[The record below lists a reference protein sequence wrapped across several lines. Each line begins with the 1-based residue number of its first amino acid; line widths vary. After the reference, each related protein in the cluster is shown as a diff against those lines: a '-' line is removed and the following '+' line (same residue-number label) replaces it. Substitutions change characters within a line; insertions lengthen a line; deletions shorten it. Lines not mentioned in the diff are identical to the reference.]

1 MKNSIEYLEMLHKQ
15 EILED
20 VLNAKEFVEILDKDL
35 INKRNNVL
43 IENNMLIHDNMNV
56 GYLCDLKVQFPNDI
70 GKNINI
76 KLYKM
81 ICKINITNE
90 FIVESNKWF
99 EYIKNNKGKVF
110 YLNTYSFNK
119 IEKCNEII
127 IHDIKKYI
135 EILLEIDWIL
145 RNPKATTIKYDSLG
159 QIIFK
164 NDEKNNFAE
173 FDRYEGYE
181 KFFEQINDI
190 DNSFKHSF
198 VNDIETFCGMEK
210 NCITVIESKKKN
222 KEQKINEGEKILYI
236 ILDDM
241 IKQFND
247 FLRFSIDN
255 INKIIA
261 EIEV

>member
-20 VLNAKEFVEILDKDL
+20 VLNVKEFVEILDKDL
-35 INKRNNVL
+35 INKKNNVL

-56 GYLCDLKVQFPNDI
+56 GYLCDLNVQFSDDI

-159 QIIFK
+159 KIILKDNRKNFSEFEKYKAYEDFFK
-164 NDEKNNFAE
+164 
-173 FDRYEGYE
+173 
-181 KFFEQINDI
+181 QINDI
-190 DNSFKHSF
+190 DNIFKHAF
-198 VNDIETFCGMEK
+198 VNDIETFFGREK
-210 NCITVIESKKKN
+210 NCITVIKSKKEN
-222 KEQKINEGEKILYI
+222 EEQKINEEKEILYI

-241 IKQFND
+241 IKQFNV
-247 FLRFSIDN
+247 FFRFSIDN
-255 INKIIA
+255 INKIIS